1 MKKLIAIVF
10 SFLLFLPSIFASSYQ
25 LPADVVV
32 PGVFNE
38 GDYYFPSTL
47 YVGAASYSGLGS
59 VTPALVIGNDAGSS
73 YGIYYSGSEYAYP
86 LLINSGYTGLAYGV
100 YAKVTNGVGVYGE
113 TEDSSGIYGKATG
126 TGDGVKGT
134 ATGGGA
140 GVYGYDSSGSGIGV
154 KAASGNY
161 GVYVTSISGGNAPA
175 YGVYVTGADS
185 YGVYVADSDHYGGKF
200 VGASGGVYGEGDY
213 YGVYG
218 TGASTGV
225 RGDSDTIG
233 VYGSSSS
240 STSRECG
247 IKGYNSASGKTGYI
261 GCYNKGIYTPDDA
274 KVDGELSVG
283 SLAYADIAEHF
294 IGNTLEAGDVV
305 VLDPAVKKGV
315 KKTNKAYDKLAAG
328 IVSTN
333 PTITMGLEE
342 GIPIALSGVVPTKV
356 IGTVHVGDLL
366 TTSALAGYAMACAD
380 YQKCQG
386 AIIGKAMEEQ
396 EGGKGIITALVMLG

>member
-1 MKKLIAIVF
+1 MVF
-10 SFLLFLPSIFASSYQ
+10 SFLLFLPSILAASYQ

-86 LLINSGYTGLAYGV
+86 LLINSGYSSGGSGYGV
-100 YAKVTNGVGVYGE
+100 YAKVPDGVAAIYGE
-113 TEDSSGIYGKATG
+113 TEDYSGIYGKATG

-154 KAASGNY
+154 KAASGSY
-161 GVYVTSISGGNAPA
+161 GVYVTSISGGNAPT

-218 TGASTGV
+218 TSAAVGV
-225 RGDSDTIG
+225 RGDGDTIG
-233 VYGSSSS
+233 VYGHSSS

-247 IKGYNSASGKTGYI
+247 IKGYNSASGKSGYI
-261 GCYNKGIYTPDDA
+261 GCYNRGIYTPDDA
-274 KVDGELSVG
+274 KVDGELVVG
-283 SLAYADIAEHF
+283 SCSGCDIAEHF
-294 IGNTLEAGDVV
+294 LGENLEAGDVV
-305 VLDPAVKKGV
+305 VLDNNAVRGV
-315 KKTNKAYDKLAAG
+315 RKTTKPYDKLAAG

-342 GIPIALSGVVPTKV
+342 GIPIALSGVVPV
-356 IGTVHVGDLL
+356 NVVGAIHIGDLL
-366 TTSALAGYAMACAD
+366 TTSFAPGYAMACAD

-396 EGGKGIITALVMLG
+396 EGGKGIITTLVMLG